1 MILVTGATGIV
12 GREVVRALSG
22 TGQTFMVMI
31 RSEAARE
38 RLERA
43 GIPIVATD
51 CDEPAQPNVALI
63 GTLVRNSDSGRAG
76 AYQSAKGCED
86 RRAGRKLVRRFP
98 WPCQHS

>member
-12 GREVVRALSG
+12 GREVARALSG
-22 TGQTFMVMI
+22 TGKTFMVMV

-38 RLERA
+38 RLEQA
-43 GIPIVATD
+43 GIPIGATE

-86 RRAGRKLVRRFP
+86 RRAGRKLI
-98 WPCQHS
+98 CAEA